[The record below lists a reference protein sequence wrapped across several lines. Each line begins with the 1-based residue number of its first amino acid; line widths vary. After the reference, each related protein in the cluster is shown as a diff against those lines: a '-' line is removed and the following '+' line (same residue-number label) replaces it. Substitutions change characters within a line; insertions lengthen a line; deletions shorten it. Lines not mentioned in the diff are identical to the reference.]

1 VADDDDYYNVW
12 LGILERSSRPRFVD
26 LILNRAGV
34 TLGADFCRY
43 LVHIDLRGPIGVLEL
58 AELVEHN
65 HPKVSRTLA
74 RLADLGLV
82 ERAHAP
88 QDRRI
93 KTASVTPEGRKIVE
107 AINEGRRRILREAFA
122 GWSDHDRTELARLT
136 GRFADAIQTLI
147 DEEDA
152 KEAAK
157 PPEIAD

>member
-1 VADDDDYYNVW
+1 MANEDDYYNVW
-12 LGILERSSRPRFVD
+12 LSILERSSRPRFVE
-26 LILNRAGV
+26 LILDRAGV
-34 TLGADFCRY
+34 TLGIDLCRY
-43 LVHIDLRGPIGVLEL
+43 LIHIDLRGPIGVLEL

-74 RLADLGLV
+74 RLEELGLV
-82 ERAHAP
+82 ERADAP

-122 GWSDHDRTELARLT
+122 GWSDQDRTELARLT

-147 DEEDA
+147 DERDVRDA
-152 KEAAK
+152 VR
-157 PPEIAD
+157 PPEVAG